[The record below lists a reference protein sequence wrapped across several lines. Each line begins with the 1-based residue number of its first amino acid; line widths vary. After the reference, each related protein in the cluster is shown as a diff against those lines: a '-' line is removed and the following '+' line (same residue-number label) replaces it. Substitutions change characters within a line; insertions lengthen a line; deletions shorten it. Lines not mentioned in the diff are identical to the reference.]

1 MFTQKLSFR
10 EISHSAMLELD
21 EKKFIV
27 LEQVSVA
34 KNKQNIVGGMDH
46 QVKTSAKPVAS
57 DPTGAL

>member
-1 MFTQKLSFR
+1 MK
-10 EISHSAMLELD
+10 
-21 EKKFIV
+21 KKFIV